1 MDRQSIV
8 VGGGCF
14 WCIEAVYRRVDGVL
28 EAESGYAGGSTV
40 NPTYREV
47 CSATT
52 GHAEVVRITF
62 DAEAISLMEI
72 LDLFWGAH
80 DPTTL
85 NRQGADVGPQYRS
98 IILYSD
104 DGQKRAAEQS
114 RAEAANRFDAPI
126 VTEIVPLQ
134 TFYRAEEDH
143 QRYYE
148 NNTRQGYCR
157 IVIEPKLRKLGF
169 DSEPRR

>member
-28 EAESGYAGGSTV
+28 DAESGYAGGSTAD
-40 NPTYREV
+40 PSYHEV
-47 CSATT
+47 CSGTT

-62 DAEAISLMEI
+62 DADTISLAEI
-72 LDLFWGAH
+72 LDLFWNAH

-98 IILYSD
+98 IILYGD
-104 DGQKRAAEQS
+104 ERQKNAAEESRAAAGS
-114 RAEAANRFDAPI
+114 RFPAPI
-126 VTEIVPLQ
+126 VTEISPLRE
-134 TFYRAEEDH
+134 FYLAEEVH